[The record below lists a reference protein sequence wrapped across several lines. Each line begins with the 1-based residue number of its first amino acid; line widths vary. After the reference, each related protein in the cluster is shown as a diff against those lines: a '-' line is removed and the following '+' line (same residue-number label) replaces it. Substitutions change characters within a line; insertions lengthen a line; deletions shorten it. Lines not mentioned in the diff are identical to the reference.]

1 MFGHKSEPGRVYD
14 YGAKLDPATAPLVYE
29 QIDRAWRYR
38 NDLVALEL
46 DRRAGFERVVAEAD
60 PRLVEL
66 DAMIAKEEAGITAI
80 RDAIRRANSVERRKA
95 PDPES
100 RSLIREARQRV
111 KVLRAER
118 KERRAA
124 IAANT
129 AVRAALDGLDAVT
142 LEAAKRLRADS
153 GLHWGTYLVVDQS
166 LGGVRS
172 GAPPRFIRRADWQG
186 QVAVQIQ
193 GGASWGD
200 LLAGHGQ
207 AKIEALPLPENA
219 TPGGRRSKRPWHR
232 LHIRVGSEGRSRAP
246 VWATATFALH
256 RPVPADARVKWIRL
270 ARRRTGT
277 VDHWSV
283 QFVLARSNGWAKPD
297 TTEARGAA
305 ALNLGWRSFPDGSL
319 RVAYVVDDEGRSE
332 ELALPPELL
341 SRERKAADLQSIRD
355 QRFDLARA
363 ALAHWL
369 DTADVPEWLREATAT
384 LRQWRSTAR
393 LAALALRWADARFS
407 GDAEVFDA
415 LEAWR
420 AKDRHLYDWQAHARL
435 SFQRGRR
442 EIYRRFAARLRWRY
456 ERVYLPDTDWRA
468 FLRTPAAEEDTEA
481 LNRRAQARLASPG
494 MLRETVESGHPC
506 AERVK
511 SANTTR
517 TCSVCGAGAHPDWDG
532 ASGVTYRCAAG
543 HEIDQ
548 DRNGATNLLRLAS
561 GGVVS
566 G

>member
-1 MFGHKSEPGRVYD
+1 MFGHLSEPGRVYD
-14 YGAKLDPATAPLVYE
+14 YGAKLDRAAAPLVYE

-66 DAMIAKEEAGITAI
+66 EAMIAKEEAGITAI

-95 PDPES
+95 PDRES
-100 RSLIREARQRV
+100 WSLIREARQRV

-153 GLHWGTYLVVDQS
+153 GLHWGTYLVIEQS
-166 LGGVRS
+166 LGGIRS
-172 GAPPRFIRRADWQG
+172 GAPPRFVRRADWQG

-193 GGASWGD
+193 GGASWDD
-200 LLAGHGQ
+200 LVAGHGQ
-207 AKIEALPLPENA
+207 ARIEPLPLPENA

-256 RPVPADARVKWIRL
+256 RPVPADTRVKWIRL
-270 ARRRTGT
+270 TRRRTGT

-283 QFVLARSNGWAKPD
+283 QFVLARSAGWAKPD

-319 RVAYVVDDEGRSE
+319 RVAYAVDDEGRAE
-332 ELALPPELL
+332 ELSLPAELL

-355 QRFDLARA
+355 QRFELARA
-363 ALAHWL
+363 TLVRWLAV
-369 DTADVPEWLREATAT
+369 ADVPDWLREETAT
-384 LRQWRSTAR
+384 LAQWRSAAR

-420 AKDRHLYDWQAHARL
+420 KKDRHLFDWQAHAKL

-456 ERVYLPDTDWRA
+456 ERVYLPDTDWRVM
-468 FLRTPAAEEDTEA
+468 LRQPVAEEDTET

-494 MLRETVESGHPC
+494 LLRQIVESGHPM
-506 AERVK
+506 AERVNP
-511 SANTTR
+511 AGTTR
-517 TCSVCGAGAHPDWDG
+517 ACSFCGADAAHDWGA
-532 ASGVTYRCAAG
+532 ASEVVYRCTAG
-543 HEIDQ
+543 HAIDQ
-548 DRNGATNLLRLAS
+548 DRNGLTNLLRAAS